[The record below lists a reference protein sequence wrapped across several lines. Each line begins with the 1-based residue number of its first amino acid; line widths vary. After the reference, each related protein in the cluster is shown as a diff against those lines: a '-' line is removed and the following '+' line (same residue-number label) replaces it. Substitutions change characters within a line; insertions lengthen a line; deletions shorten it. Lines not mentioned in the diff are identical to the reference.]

1 MDVQITDS
9 FTKSLKRLMWHE
21 SKVYKVYALFRYDI
35 AHFLKNIWRFRKELW
50 SHAWWDYR
58 FTLNMLERSLT
69 IMEKGMSEKGMEVSE
84 SREPKVMKMRRGI
97 EQEFV
102 DVVVEGKRLSEDWE
116 DTKTIFSI
124 TFYDMLNKYLFD
136 KEVQGVFV
144 KHEDFVK
151 TTMQREGA
159 RLNEIIYFLVNNY
172 LIKQTGEAPKPEVP
186 RLEGHPDSV
195 KSYSPEQVVEVE
207 DKIIKVFVEITIAP
221 GAESCREEKCI
232 RPVNCFCC
240 NNGF

>member
-84 SREPKVMKMRRGI
+84 SREPKVK
-97 EQEFV
+97 
-102 DVVVEGKRLSEDWE
+102 K
-116 DTKTIFSI
+116 
-124 TFYDMLNKYLFD
+124 
-136 KEVQGVFV
+136 
-144 KHEDFVK
+144 
-151 TTMQREGA
+151 MQRALELLKNSREQNFIDRAELELGELPHNPFEFEDMGDGSHRLIDNDTPAERKLAQRIYKRA
-159 RLNEIIYFLVNNY
+159 RQI
-172 LIKQTGEAPKPEVP
+172 
-186 RLEGHPDSV
+186 
-195 KSYSPEQVVEVE
+195 
-207 DKIIKVFVEITIAP
+207 
-221 GAESCREEKCI
+221 EEKEWKELWKI
-232 RPVNCFCC
+232 VDGDLR
-240 NNGF
+240 GWWD

>member
-84 SREPKVMKMRRGI
+84 SREPKVMKMRRTLELLKNSREDNFI
-97 EQEFV
+97 DRAEQELG
-102 DVVVEGKRLSEDWE
+102 ELKLSEWQFELLENGNHKLIE
-116 DTKTIFSI
+116 DESEQ
-124 TFYDMLNKYLFD
+124 D
-136 KEVQGVFV
+136 KEHNHKVY
-144 KHEDFVK
+144 
-151 TTMQREGA
+151 QRA
-159 RLNEIIYFLVNNY
+159 REI
-172 LIKQTGEAPKPEVP
+172 
-186 RLEGHPDSV
+186 
-195 KSYSPEQVVEVE
+195 
-207 DKIIKVFVEITIAP
+207 
-221 GAESCREEKCI
+221 EEKEWKELWKI
-232 RPVNCFCC
+232 VDGDLR
-240 NNGF
+240 GWWD